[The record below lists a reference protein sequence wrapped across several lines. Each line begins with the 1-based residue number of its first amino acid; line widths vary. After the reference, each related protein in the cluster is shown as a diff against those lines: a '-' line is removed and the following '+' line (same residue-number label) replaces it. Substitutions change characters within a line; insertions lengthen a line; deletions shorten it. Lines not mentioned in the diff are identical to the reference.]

1 MVLVYLLEISY
12 LTLFSSFL
20 VRLQV
25 QGIVIVLYEKIGGL
39 RFYVLS
45 GKLIKWT
52 HWALYPTKKYFV
64 DVSRKKSTFSIFV
77 IYL

>member
-52 HWALYPTKKYFV
+52 HWAL
-64 DVSRKKSTFSIFV
+64 
-77 IYL
+77 